1 MHRGGVFRNF
11 RVGQDNPN
19 LLMIFMVQTLPSDA
33 LLSDLLSKL
42 LGKLFC
48 DLLSNFLVSFPVTY

>member
-1 MHRGGVFRNF
+1 MALGH
-11 RVGQDNPN
+11 DNPKS
-19 LLMIFMVQTLPSDA
+19 LMIFMVQTLPSDA

-48 DLLSNFLVSFPVTY
+48 DLLSNILESFPVTY